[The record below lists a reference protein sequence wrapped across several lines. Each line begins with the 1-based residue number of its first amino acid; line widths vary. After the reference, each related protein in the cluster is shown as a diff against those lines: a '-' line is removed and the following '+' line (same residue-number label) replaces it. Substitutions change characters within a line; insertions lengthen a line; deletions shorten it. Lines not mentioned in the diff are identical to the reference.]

1 MARKLTHLLIAA
13 AFAVAL
19 AGSSATAA
27 LAAGD
32 DGCDPGSLSH
42 PFAPWADPASYAQV
56 PGGTFESGLQW
67 HAAGGAKLTSDNEP
81 WDVSGDGDHALSLPA
96 GASVTT
102 PSFCGGLGYPTVRLF
117 SKGGGLPLLT
127 MLRVDVR
134 YTGHDGLLHALPL
147 GIVLPSG
154 SWQPTTQVLTASGLP
169 LLTGS
174 RLALRITAVGAAFE
188 IDDVYVDPF
197 RRLR

>member
-1 MARKLTHLLIAA
+1 MARKLTHLLIAVVSA
-13 AFAVAL
+13 GAL
-19 AGSSATAA
+19 AGSSASAA
-27 LAAGD
+27 LAADAG
-32 DGCDPGSLSH
+32 GCDPGSMSH
-42 PFAPWADPASYAQV
+42 PFLPWADPASYAQV

-67 HAAGGAKLTSDNEP
+67 QGSSGAKLTSDNES
-81 WDVSGDGDHALSLPA
+81 WNVSGDGDSALALAP

-127 MLRVDVR
+127 MLRVDVL
-134 YTGHDGLLHALPL
+134 YTGHDGLLVALPL
-147 GIVLPSG
+147 GIVLPSR

-174 RLALRITAVGAAFE
+174 RLALRFTAVGAAFE

-197 RRLR
+197 QRMR

>member
-1 MARKLTHLLIAA
+1 VARKLTHLLVAA
-13 AFAVAL
+13 TFAAAL
-19 AGSSATAA
+19 AGSSASAA
-27 LAAGD
+27 LADSG
-32 DGCDPGSLSH
+32 GSCDPGSMSQ
-42 PFAPWADPASYAQV
+42 PFLHWADPADYAEV
-56 PGGTFESGLQW
+56 PGGTFEAGLNWQ
-67 HAAGGAKLTSDNEP
+67 ASGGAKLASDNEP

-117 SKGGGLPLLT
+117 SKGGGLPVLT
-127 MLRVDVR
+127 MLRVDVL
-134 YTGHDGLLHALPL
+134 YTGHDGLLYALPL
-147 GIVLPSG
+147 GIVLPSS

-174 RLALRITAVGAAFE
+174 RLALRITAVGAPFE